1 MNNSTTNETDFDEM
15 AYLAEMLGP
24 QRQPWDKLIP
34 MTCVYIVMSITG
46 IFGNLSV
53 CCVILRIPSMRSA
66 TNYYL
71 FSLAISDLLILLVGK
86 YYLTKKLSK
95 INVLSY
101 LEMAAST
108 VQREN
113 VNFSW
118 ISRFWQNQVVLW
130 IPLKLYGFEI
140 PMTQHNSITKKIV
153 HWMNEF
159 HFSSFFFEFRWNTS
173 TENLCRQTEIW
184 TRFSPFDWFSA
195 YELSIKKSKQ
205 TKRKIQKSK

>member
-86 YYLTKKLSK
+86 YFNFTKSLENIKNAK
-95 INVLSY
+95 MNVWSY
-101 LEMAAST
+101 LKMALST
-108 VQREN
+108 FQREN
-113 VNFSW
+113 VNFS
-118 ISRFWQNQVVLW
+118 
-130 IPLKLYGFEI
+130 
-140 PMTQHNSITKKIV
+140 
-153 HWMNEF
+153 
-159 HFSSFFFEFRWNTS
+159 
-173 TENLCRQTEIW
+173 
-184 TRFSPFDWFSA
+184 
-195 YELSIKKSKQ
+195 
-205 TKRKIQKSK
+205 

>member
-1 MNNSTTNETDFDEM
+1 MNFGLELFFTNLTFTREETESNFTTMNNSTTNETDFDEM

-86 YYLTKKLSK
+86 YFYFTKVLK
-95 INVLSY
+95 I
-101 LEMAAST
+101 
-108 VQREN
+108 
-113 VNFSW
+113 
-118 ISRFWQNQVVLW
+118 
-130 IPLKLYGFEI
+130 
-140 PMTQHNSITKKIV
+140 
-153 HWMNEF
+153 
-159 HFSSFFFEFRWNTS
+159 
-173 TENLCRQTEIW
+173 
-184 TRFSPFDWFSA
+184 
-195 YELSIKKSKQ
+195 
-205 TKRKIQKSK
+205 

>member
-1 MNNSTTNETDFDEM
+1 MNFGLELVFTNLTFTREETESNFTTMNNSTTNETDFDEM

-86 YYLTKKLSK
+86 YFNFTKKFRKYQKCL
-95 INVLSY
+95 VL
-101 LEMAAST
+101 
-108 VQREN
+108 
-113 VNFSW
+113 
-118 ISRFWQNQVVLW
+118 
-130 IPLKLYGFEI
+130 P
-140 PMTQHNSITKKIV
+140 
-153 HWMNEF
+153 
-159 HFSSFFFEFRWNTS
+159 
-173 TENLCRQTEIW
+173 
-184 TRFSPFDWFSA
+184 
-195 YELSIKKSKQ
+195 
-205 TKRKIQKSK
+205 